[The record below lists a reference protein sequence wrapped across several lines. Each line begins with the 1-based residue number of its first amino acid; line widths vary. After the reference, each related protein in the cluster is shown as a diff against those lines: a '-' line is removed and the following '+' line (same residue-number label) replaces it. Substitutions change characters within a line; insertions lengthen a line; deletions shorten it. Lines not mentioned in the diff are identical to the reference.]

1 MSGRGLKRKINSE
14 CRVFNE
20 KWSLDYFVI
29 YSGDKIICLICKE
42 SIFVLKEYNIRR
54 HYETKHKTTFSKF
67 TEKLRLDKLQS
78 LQNNFSS
85 QQLLFK
91 KQKNINEA
99 ATKTSFRIS
108 HLLAKRG
115 KAFSDGSLIKEC
127 IIQAV
132 EEICPERIDTF
143 KNNSLSANTV
153 PRRIDDISNNLNS
166 QAQKKV

>member
-1 MSGRGLKRKINSE
+1 MSGRGLKRKIDSE

-42 SIFVLKEYNIRR
+42 SISVLKEYNIRR
-54 HYETKHKTTFSKF
+54 HYETKHKATFSKF

-91 KQKNINEA
+91 NKKILMKLLQRLVFVFHIYWQKEE
-99 ATKTSFRIS
+99 
-108 HLLAKRG
+108 KR
-115 KAFSDGSLIKEC
+115 FLM
-127 IIQAV
+127 V
-132 EEICPERIDTF
+132 
-143 KNNSLSANTV
+143 V
-153 PRRIDDISNNLNS
+153 
-166 QAQKKV
+166 